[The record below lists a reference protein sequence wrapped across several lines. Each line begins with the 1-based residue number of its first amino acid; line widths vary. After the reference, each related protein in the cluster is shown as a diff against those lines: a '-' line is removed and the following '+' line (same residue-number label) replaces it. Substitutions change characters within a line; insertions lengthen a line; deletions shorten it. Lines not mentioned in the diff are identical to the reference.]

1 VSYGGLTVGYSNPV
15 TNRVGGKKSTWIK
28 GLGYKV
34 AARDVAAFLG
44 VVWGLFLGVDKGLW
58 WVIGCI

>member
-1 VSYGGLTVGYSNPV
+1 
-15 TNRVGGKKSTWIK
+15 
-28 GLGYKV
+28 V

-58 WVIGCI
+58 WVNRMYLTFKFNLCRALLRITS